1 MAAIGLTAL
10 LLAVI
15 IIGRNT
21 SKQEQSYNQ
30 QLFAMD
36 TYMSLT
42 AYGENAKE
50 AVEASVEEIQRIEQ
64 LISIGFDSSEVSK
77 LNQQGEGNA
86 SEDTQI
92 LLQKSMELWEKTD
105 GVFDISIYPVM
116 KLWGFA
122 DENYKVPKEDELRET
137 LKLVDAGKISYDEG
151 AHRISFEKKGMAI
164 DFGGIGKGY
173 TSNRVMEVFK
183 EHGVTSG
190 IINLGGNVQTLG
202 SHTDQSKWNVAIK
215 DPMHTEDML
224 GTLKIANQAVITSG
238 GYERYFE
245 ENGKTYHHIIDPATG
260 YPADSG
266 ILSATIISEDGM
278 LADGLST
285 SLFIMGIDKATEY
298 WRQSKETFDFII
310 EAKDGTLYVTE
321 GIRDS
326 FRTERNVI
334 SVQK

>member
-151 AHRISFEKKGMAI
+151 AHRISFEQKGMAI

-183 EHGVTSG
+183 EYGVKSG

>member
-183 EHGVTSG
+183 EYGVKSG